1 MRVLFPPAVIVFFG
15 DKNRAVGRSRP
26 CCIRLDMMLIYFFS
40 KFTIFKSHLHQVR
53 GKYGGKKTKQ
63 IPSFSTPTK
72 WWTKWY
78 KMVSFLIT
86 SHHNSPLAW
95 LRLMV
100 HRSSGSC
107 WSHPSEPVGLGVFPK
122 DSGFFCPKMDGFISW
137 NTPIGF
143 LMDDLG
149 GKLPPLLFGN
159 ILSYLHYRWQVQ
171 KMPENF
177 QSRVFSW
184 IFLFVGLPTCLNI
197 QRF

>member
-1 MRVLFPPAVIVFFG
+1 M
-15 DKNRAVGRSRP
+15 
-26 CCIRLDMMLIYFFS
+26 
-40 KFTIFKSHLHQVR
+40 
-53 GKYGGKKTKQ
+53 GKKTKQ
-63 IPSFSTPTK
+63 IPSSSTPTK

-95 LRLMV
+95 LRLTV

-107 WSHPSEPVGLGVFPK
+107 GSHPSEPVGLGVFPK
-122 DSGFFCPKMDGFISW
+122 DSGFFCAPKMDGFKIMEHPYW
-137 NTPIGF
+137 I
-143 LMDDLG
+143 LMDDLR

-159 ILSYLHYRWQVQ
+159 ILSYLHYSWQVQ

-184 IFLFVGLPTCLNI
+184 IIFVCWLANLLKYPKVLSLAALKKQLPDISRQGRQLIRWSKERNSLGVYHAG
-197 QRF
+197 